1 MEKLFKKGACVF
13 PWQLS
18 FPFFQQRST
27 LAAQPDLVSLSIKN
41 STPKPGKQGEMANI
55 TDPLI
60 LSDGELKEKS
70 KR

>member
-1 MEKLFKKGACVF
+1 MEKLFKKGAYAF

-18 FPFFQQRST
+18 FPFFQQQSR
-27 LAAQPDLVSLSIKN
+27 LAAQPDLVSLIMRN
-41 STPKPGKQGEMANI
+41 STPKPGKQGEMAN
-55 TDPLI
+55 TAGPLV